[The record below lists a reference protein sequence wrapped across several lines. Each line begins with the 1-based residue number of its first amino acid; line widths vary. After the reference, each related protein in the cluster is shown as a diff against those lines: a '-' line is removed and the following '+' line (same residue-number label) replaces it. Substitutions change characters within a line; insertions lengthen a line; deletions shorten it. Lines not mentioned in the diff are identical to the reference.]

1 MYSALFILAVLPLAL
16 QVTAMQWKGLDYYYR
31 DHFIVGSAI
40 RPDADTLQPTTH
52 QLSLTGP
59 DAILTATTV
68 ITKDTVRASTR
79 MIGENGVLVDE
90 TPLAA
95 VLGTDGGQVA
105 VELTNKKTSWFS
117 DLREWELY

>member
-1 MYSALFILAVLPLAL
+1 MYSALFILVVLPLAL

-31 DHFIVGSAI
+31 DHFIFGSAI
-40 RPDADTLQPTTH
+40 RPDADTYPPVKH

-59 DAILTATTV
+59 DAIRTATIV
-68 ITKDTVRASTR
+68 IAKDTVQASVVMT
-79 MIGENGVLVDE
+79 GENGVE
-90 TPLAA
+90 TGDTPVSA

-105 VELTNKKTSWFS
+105 VVFTNKKTSWLS